1 MSLMDMEKRAVLQ
14 ILAYLYKAEKA
25 TRTDLRDNVNA
36 ALKSIYSTLPVLM
49 KLGLISEEVKE
60 SFPFT
65 VSIMLTEKGKK
76 VAHHLVEIQNILV
89 L

>member
-1 MSLMDMEKRAVLQ
+1 MSLADMEKRAVLQ
-14 ILAYLYKAEKA
+14 ILAYLYKVEKA
-25 TRTDLRDNVNA
+25 TRTNLRDNINA

-65 VSIMLTEKGKK
+65 VSIMLSEKGKQ
-76 VAHHLVEIQNILV
+76 VAQHLVEIEKILE

>member
-1 MSLMDMEKRAVLQ
+1 MSLVDMEKRAVLQ
-14 ILAYLYKAEKA
+14 ILAYLNRVEKA
-25 TRTDLRDNVNA
+25 TRTDLRDNIKA

-65 VSIMLTEKGKK
+65 VSIMLSDKGKQI
-76 VAHHLVEIQNILV
+76 AQHLVEIERILD

>member
-1 MSLMDMEKRAVLQ
+1 MSLADMEKRAVLQ
-14 ILAYLYKAEKA
+14 ILAYLYKVEKA
-25 TRTDLRDNVNA
+25 TRTDLRDNINA

-65 VSIMLTEKGKK
+65 VSIMLTDKGKQ
-76 VAHHLVEIQNILV
+76 VAQHLVAIEKSLDS
-89 L
+89 